1 MRVGQSKWGSFA
13 ESWANVAV
21 GFSINYAG
29 NLFILPLFG
38 LHITPSKAFGVG
50 IVFTFI
56 SVARSY
62 TLRRI
67 FNRHTEKQA

>member
-1 MRVGQSKWGSFA
+1 MGIGQSKLGSFV
-13 ESWANVAV
+13 ESWVNVAV

-38 LHITPSKAFGVG
+38 LDITPTKALGVG
-50 IVFTFI
+50 VIFTFI

>member
-1 MRVGQSKWGSFA
+1 MGVGQSKLGSFA
-13 ESWANVAV
+13 ESWINVAV
-21 GFSINYAG
+21 GFGINYAG

-38 LHITPSKAFGVG
+38 LAITPSKALGVG

-56 SVARSY
+56 SVTRSY

-67 FNRHTEKQA
+67 FNRHTEKHA

>member
-1 MRVGQSKWGSFA
+1 MGIGQSKLGSFV
-13 ESWANVAV
+13 ESWVNVAV
-21 GFSINYAG
+21 GFGINYLG

-38 LHITPSKAFGVG
+38 LAMTPTKAFGIG

>member
-1 MRVGQSKWGSFA
+1 MGIGQSKLGSFV
-13 ESWANVAV
+13 ESWVNVAV

-38 LHITPSKAFGVG
+38 LDITPTKALGVG
-50 IVFTFI
+50 VIFTVI

>member
-1 MRVGQSKWGSFA
+1 MGIGQSKLGSFA
-13 ESWANVAV
+13 ESWVNVAV

-38 LHITPSKAFGVG
+38 LAITPSKALGVG